1 MLSHVKLKKMMK
13 FLNESVNE
21 YVLASIKGN
30 LLYLFA
36 AYFILFDLCSMV
48 MIRINATLGIVL
60 IFLLSMFLSIFCF
73 ARRAAIGIT
82 DGGLL
87 IMHFKMFRLESK
99 KVYDIPMDKIRS
111 ITVSKF
117 GLGITLKISFISEDG
132 ILEKKK
138 YKFSTFVIG
147 SAEKRMFSENVYK
160 KLVDIQ
166 KVIDKGDF

>member
-1 MLSHVKLKKMMK
+1 
-13 FLNESVNE
+13 
-21 YVLASIKGN
+21 
-30 LLYLFA
+30 
-36 AYFILFDLCSMV
+36 
-48 MIRINATLGIVL
+48 
-60 IFLLSMFLSIFCF
+60 MFLSIFCF

>member
-1 MLSHVKLKKMMK
+1 MLSHIKLKKMMK
-13 FLNESVNE
+13 FLNDSVNE

-30 LLYLFA
+30 LLYLFV
-36 AYFILFDLCSMV
+36 AYFIFFDLCSMV
-48 MIRINATLGIVL
+48 MIKINATLGIVL
-60 IFLLSMFLSIFCF
+60 IFLLSMFLSVFSF
-73 ARRAAIGIT
+73 ARKAAIGISN
-82 DGGLL
+82 DGLL
-87 IMHFKMFRLESK
+87 IMHLKMFRLESK

-117 GLGITLKISFISEDG
+117 GLSITLKISFISEDG

-138 YKFSTFVIG
+138 YNFSTFVIG
-147 SAEKRMFSENVYK
+147 SAEKRMFVDSVYK